1 MTRRNVNNK
10 LILNNRKKN
19 SITQFQSL
27 VLIPFNIL
35 RKKKAKIDR

>member
-10 LILNNRKKN
+10 LILNNRKRN
-19 SITQFQSL
+19 SVTQFQL

>member
-19 SITQFQSL
+19 SVIQFQSL

-35 RKKKAKIDR
+35 RKKKQR

>member
-19 SITQFQSL
+19 SVTRFQSL

-35 RKKKAKIDR
+35 KKKKAKIDR